1 MGMLTEQYI
10 IVAVTTDNEKMSKVA
25 VVKGERGHDPVFRA
39 LDLIDYRSALEG
51 HDRVLVKVNFIT
63 KQRWDTGATTDPMV
77 VEAIIRRLKE
87 VPVEVIVVESDATVT
102 NATKAFEVTG
112 MAEMCERN
120 GVEWMNLRHEK
131 PRVEL
136 VVPDYKTLKTIKVP
150 RIVAESAIISAAK
163 LKTHSETYVTLG
175 MKNHFG
181 LLPDKMKGKYHMR
194 GMNKVITDINKVLP
208 PAVTVIDGFM
218 AMEGRGPVGGDPVKM
233 DTIIAGVDVVATDA
247 TAARAMGFDPHRI
260 PHISMAHEEGLG
272 EIDDIEVLGD
282 GLDAV
287 KRTFK
292 RARG

>member
-1 MGMLTEQYI
+1 
-10 IVAVTTDNEKMSKVA
+10 MSKVA

-39 LDLIDYRSALEG
+39 LDLIDYRRALEG

-150 RIVAESAIISAAK
+150 WIVAESAIISAAK
-163 LKTHSETYVTLG
+163 LKTHSETHVTLG

-292 RARG
+292 RARS